1 MRVVDESVDVARDD
15 RVKAVR
21 FVFARFDAFARVEA
35 DVRASRVRQLGVAF
49 SDELAVDDALQ
60 RP

>member
-1 MRVVDESVDVARDD
+1 MGAVDESAHVARDD

-21 FVFARFDAFARVEA
+21 FVVAKLDGLARVEA
-35 DVRASRVRQLGVAF
+35 DIRGNRLRALGVAAD
-49 SDELAVDDALQ
+49 DERAIDDALQ

>member
-1 MRVVDESVDVARDD
+1 MGAVDESAHVARDD

-21 FVFARFDAFARVEA
+21 FVVAKLDAPARVEA
-35 DVRASRVRQLGVAF
+35 DIRGNRLRPLGVAAD
-49 SDELAVDDALQ
+49 DERAIDDALQ

>member
-1 MRVVDESVDVARDD
+1 MGAVDESAHAARDD

-21 FVFARFDAFARVEA
+21 FVVAMLDALARVEA
-35 DVRASRVRQLGVAF
+35 DIRGNRLRPLGVAAD
-49 SDELAVDDALQ
+49 DERAINDALQ